1 MIRVNLLGSDRPTKK
16 TKKASVPSAP
26 GAVQAYLFLALFTGG
41 AIVLC
46 AALYWYQSSTLQRL
60 DADIAAALQRQREL
74 QAIKVQVD
82 ALEAKRA
89 TFQRKVD
96 LIERLKT
103 EQSGPV
109 HLVDEISKSLPD
121 FVWLSGMDQ
130 TGEVIKLTGQSNG
143 LTSVADFISALQRSG
158 WFPAVDLVSSTEA
171 NDIITYTLQ
180 ATFKNPEV
188 AAKEAAARAAA
199 AAAPPPPGGAVRR

>member
-1 MIRVNLLGSDRPTKK
+1 MIRVNLLGADRPS
-16 TKKASVPSAP
+16 KKAKKAAAPSTP
-26 GAVQAYLFLALFTGG
+26 GAVQAYLFLMLFTGG
-41 AIVLC
+41 AVVLC
-46 AALYWYQSSTLQRL
+46 AALYWYQSSTLERL
-60 DADIAAALQRQREL
+60 NSDIAAAQRRQSEL

-121 FVWLSGMDQ
+121 MVWLSGLDQ
-130 TGEVIKLTGQSNG
+130 AGDVIKLTGQSTG
-143 LTSVADFISALQRSG
+143 LTAVADFISALQRSG
-158 WFPAVDLVSSTEA
+158 WFPAVDLVSSTESA
-171 NDIITYTLQ
+171 NIITFALQ

-188 AAKEAAARAAA
+188 AAREAAARAAA
-199 AAAPPPPGGAVRR
+199 PAAPPPPGAVRR